1 MHFVSQVDFAD
12 MYVGGLS
19 MWAGHVAQ
27 EELIF
32 ALRPELHVIML
43 FREALRDDEA
53 VVVKGAESFVLYS
66 GDSLR

>member
-1 MHFVSQVDFAD
+1 

-19 MWAGHVAQ
+19 MWEGHVAQ

-43 FREALRDDEA
+43 FMSAMKDDEA

-66 GDSLR
+66 GDNLHTEH